1 MKANVTWST
10 DEDSKIAGKA
20 CAKKAVLDL
29 IQTKVAFVFSSVKYN
44 QNDLL
49 NGIKEVIGTA
59 PIIGC
64 TSNAGIMTQDG
75 YITSNNGYVGMLAL
89 GDETTAIGT
98 AGMPKLISEY
108 ETGKTVAKIAMEKVG
123 TTDSPSYYYM
133 IASSNAEEYSRG
145 IQEIIGNVPCF
156 GGNSA
161 DDDFSG
167 KWTIYTEDSMFN
179 DGVAVAF
186 FYTNKTI
193 KNMYSSK
200 YHETINSGIITKVT
214 DKMQLDKIG
223 ELQSLKQYCEWINQK
238 NKDVEESK
246 IFMKSVL
253 NPLATKTENGE
264 TTVIKQPINANKD
277 FSILLSNPVYTNQ
290 SIIQMQISEN
300 ELVNSPAIL
309 TRELKQEIEK
319 TTTPSAYILIQNA
332 GRRIVSEKR
341 IEEMYKKI
349 KKETGEIPFIMP
361 FTFGEYGRG
370 KNTGNLYGN
379 LMLSFI
385 AFGK

>member
-29 IQTKVAFVFSSVKYN
+29 VQTKVAFVFSSVKYN

-89 GDETTAIGT
+89 GDETTSIGT
-98 AGMPKLISEY
+98 AGMPKLVSEY
-108 ETGKTVAKIAMEKVG
+108 ETGKTVAKIAMKKVE
-123 TTDSPSYYYM
+123 TTDAPSYYYM
-133 IASSNAEEYSRG
+133 IASSNPEEYSRG
-145 IQEIIGNVPCF
+145 IQEVIGNVPCF
-156 GGNSA
+156 GGNPA

-193 KNMYSSK
+193 KNMYASK

-214 DKMQLDKIG
+214 DKIQLDKIG

-290 SIIQMQISEN
+290 AIIQMQISEN
-300 ELVNSPAIL
+300 ELVNSPAML
-309 TRELKQEIEK
+309 ARELKQEIEK
-319 TTTPSAYILIQNA
+319 ITTPSAYILVQNA
-332 GRRIVSEKR
+332 GRRIVSEKK

-370 KNTGNLYGN
+370 KNTSNLYGN